1 MMYLT
6 DLPSLSSLNLEMHS
20 GETETLM
27 KAAVLAGRAGLEVEL
42 RFFGVLCMIWEV
54 RDLGRRTRIYS
65 VKRSARAFVSL
76 VKNREGKLTMFAQ
89 IRERGEEERRE
100 DGQAAVYPPWRQR
113 QLESTLKHGA
123 WQKEVQ
129 VGGVDEVEG
138 PDSVRIPID
147 NSLQCCEQCFGS

>member
-27 KAAVLAGRAGLEVEL
+27 KAAVLAGRAGLVVEL
-42 RFFGVLCMIWEV
+42 RFSGVLCLIREA

-65 VKRSARAFVSL
+65 VKRLARAFVSL
-76 VKNREGKLTMFAQ
+76 VKDREGKLTMFAQ
-89 IRERGEEERRE
+89 IRERGEKERRKE
-100 DGQAAVYPPWRQR
+100 GQAAVYPPRRQR

-123 WQKEVQ
+123 WQKEV
-129 VGGVDEVEG
+129 
-138 PDSVRIPID
+138 
-147 NSLQCCEQCFGS
+147 